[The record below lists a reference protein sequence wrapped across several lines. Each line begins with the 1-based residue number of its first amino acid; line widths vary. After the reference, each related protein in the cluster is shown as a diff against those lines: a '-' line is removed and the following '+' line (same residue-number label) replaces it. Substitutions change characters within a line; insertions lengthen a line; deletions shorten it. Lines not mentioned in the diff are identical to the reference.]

1 MSQLVDTNIII
12 DYLRG
17 HTKAMALIA
26 NLPAKPSVSVVSVCE
41 LYAGAK
47 SKREEDRIA
56 RLLQGATVLPI
67 SADIART
74 GGQFIKHYVRSHGLD
89 DFDALIAA
97 TAEIHQ
103 LPLVTLNVKHF
114 PMFSKIKAPY

>member
-56 RLLQGATVLPI
+56 RLLQGSTVLPVGP
-67 SADIART
+67 DVART
-74 GGQFIKHYVRSHGLD
+74 GGQFIKHYSRSNGLD

-97 TAEIHQ
+97 TAEVHN
-103 LPLVTLNVKHF
+103 LKLVTLNVKHY
-114 PMFSKIKAPY
+114 PMFPKLKAPY